1 MKKPR
6 RNATLN
12 VDNLVVKYG
21 RVPAVRDLSLE
32 VARGEVVGLV
42 GANGAGKT
50 TSLYAIAGC
59 RPVAAGAIVFEGNS
73 IVGKPPER
81 IARAGLAL
89 VPENR
94 RIFGSLLV
102 GENIELGLATGRA
115 ESADPAGEDVV
126 ARVLELFP
134 ILEERWDAHAATL
147 SGGEAQQLAIA
158 RALVMQP
165 DLLML
170 DEPSL
175 GLAPRLVNLL
185 FEILANLRDAGQTIL
200 LVEQNVQRTLRFADR
215 SYVMRT
221 GRVSLHATR
230 QEYAHMDPDDVERAF
245 FGSHRDST
253 TKAPK

>member
-1 MKKPR
+1 M
-6 RNATLN
+6 
-12 VDNLVVKYG
+12 
-21 RVPAVRDLSLE
+21 
-32 VARGEVVGLV
+32 V

-50 TSLYAIAGC
+50 TTLYAVAGC
-59 RPVAAGAIVFEGNS
+59 RPVANGDIVFKGGS
-73 IVGKPPER
+73 IVGHPPER
-81 IARAGLAL
+81 IARVGLAL

-102 GENIELGLATGRA
+102 GENIRLGLPVGRT
-115 ESADPAGEDVV
+115 ESAKSANDAVV
-126 ARVLELFP
+126 ARILELFP
-134 ILEERWDAHAATL
+134 ILAQRWEAQAATL

-175 GLAPRLVNLL
+175 GLAPRLVDLL
-185 FEILANLRDAGQTIL
+185 FEILANLREAGQTIL

-215 SYVMRT
+215 TYVMRG

-230 QEYAHMDPDDVERAF
+230 DEFSEMEGDEVEEAF
-245 FGSHRDST
+245 FGSHREPPT
-253 TKAPK
+253 GGTPELVG